1 MLSGPEDFMEAPGG
15 LKFSKQHEWV
25 AADKEVAT
33 VGITDYAEQQ
43 LGEIVYVEL
52 PSVGDEV
59 SKNDPFGVVES
70 IKTASDVY
78 APLSGTVVAV
88 NEQLSDH
95 PEIINEDPY
104 GQGWLIKVKIRDRAD
119 LDDLLESDEYE
130 ALVAEARE

>member
-1 MLSGPEDFMEAPGG
+1 MEAAAG

-25 AADKEVAT
+25 AADQDVAT

-52 PSVGDEV
+52 PSVGDKV

-78 APLSGTVVAV
+78 APLGGTVVAV
-88 NEQLSDH
+88 NEQLSDN

>member
-1 MLSGPEDFMEAPGG
+1 MEAPAG

>member
-1 MLSGPEDFMEAPGG
+1 MLSGPEDFMEAPAG